1 MKMRFQFSSNSK
13 FPATFFVITQYMDTK
28 REGYMTWDQLEEM
41 AIEGMEIGSHSLT
54 HPDLQGK
61 SRAIQTTEIAGSKAM
76 IEARIGTPDKSF
88 SYPASKYDTRA
99 IDITRAA
106 GYLAAVTADA
116 QGALQTTD
124 AIYELK
130 RIRVRGSYS
139 ASDLAYWIKYFM
151 ANGK

>member
-1 MKMRFQFSSNSK
+1 
-13 FPATFFVITQYMDTK
+13 
-28 REGYMTWDQLEEM
+28 
-41 AIEGMEIGSHSLT
+41 
-54 HPDLQGK
+54 
-61 SRAIQTTEIAGSKAM
+61 M
-76 IEARIGTPDKSF
+76 IEAHISTPVKSF
-88 SYPASKYDTRA
+88 SYPASQYDARA

-116 QGALQTTD
+116 QGALHTTS

-139 ASDLAYWIKYFM
+139 ANDLAYWIKYFM